1 MKLSQGCTDR
11 LQVAM
16 KILEIKM
23 KHFLAWKRKGPLI
36 TVWEATDNTS
46 LIVTNSQGTVIDYT
60 LEILNDSQSDTLGH
74 WSRESACEKNRQ
86 VARTNSNFS
95 SFKEKK
101 KKASV
106 CENWTVMDRANRFV
120 LIDSHVVSDSRD
132 LRRNHSRRCFNY
144 LNRTCVLWAR
154 LSPVFSRFE
163 QLFSSLLLLLKLNEW
178 IAGNKHVSRLR
189 TSRKQWN
196 DTLRVK
202 KFICFKTWIL

>member
-1 MKLSQGCTDR
+1 MVKIWKTGVIKYFIFEKLEILNPATSYFNIFRSLNSQYKILSSGRISNISTFRIIFHRIFNFSRMHQRSQFCVSQLLATFKIPKLMKLSQGCIDR

-60 LEILNDSQSDTLGH
+60 LEILNDSQSDTLG
-74 WSRESACEKNRQ
+74 ESACEKNRQ

-101 KKASV
+101 KKRLQVSV
-106 CENWTVMDRANRFV
+106 KIERWWIVRTVSFWS
-120 LIDSHVVSDSRD
+120 I
-132 LRRNHSRRCFNY
+132 
-144 LNRTCVLWAR
+144 RTL
-154 LSPVFSRFE
+154 
-163 QLFSSLLLLLKLNEW
+163 
-178 IAGNKHVSRLR
+178 
-189 TSRKQWN
+189 
-196 DTLRVK
+196 
-202 KFICFKTWIL
+202 